1 MKKSIKDQVKE
12 ILFNYPEANQSDM
25 VLIERFCKETIPGN
39 CNFTKALEILE
50 EQGYDVEKLVVS

>member
-25 VLIERFCKETIPGN
+25 VLIERFCITEHLTHIGNIGSIPV
-39 CNFTKALEILE
+39 A
-50 EQGYDVEKLVVS
+50 D